1 MFYYLL
7 MLVMSVFLGTKLFA
21 IPTPVAQLT
30 LYRLLVFMVPLIL
43 AQQYFRKQ
51 DSVKLLAKSDATR
64 AWLMYLFWWFMG
76 IVSVLWVKDI
86 KLWFQA
92 VFLLSIGVFVITALY
107 LWLNKL
113 EDWYRII
120 YGVWVMMCFQILWG
134 YYEIITGNYLF
145 ADLAKLDKYRTFNSQ
160 PMTRIPITYFANQ
173 NDYAT
178 FLLASLSIMLI
189 CYHRAQNIWLRL
201 TILLSGVAS
210 SYLIYRSGSRMALL
224 MLGVFIILLVLFQFK
239 ITFNRKII
247 TTGLITGVVGL
258 IAIFIIKPA
267 LWHKL
272 LTMLLS
278 TQSGAITGDSARVN
292 LYKNGLIFIGETF
305 GRGVGAGNVEYWMG
319 NFTYYPVGGLV
330 NIHNWWLEILVGYG
344 IPVFISYLVVYILLI
359 RRLFIMTKY
368 SSQREQ
374 YTARALLIFMLIF
387 IFSSITS
394 ASNMLI
400 EWHWCIFALLISYI
414 KIHESINRNRV

>member
-178 FLLASLSIMLI
+178 FLLASLSIILI

-224 MLGVFIILLVLFQFK
+224 MLVVFMILLVLLQFK

-319 NFTYYPVGGLV
+319 NFTYYSVGSLV

-344 IPVFISYLVVYILLI
+344 IFVFASYLVVYILLI
-359 RRLFIMTKY
+359 RRLFIMMKY

-400 EWHWCIFALLISYI
+400 EWHWCMFALLISYI
-414 KIHESINRNRV
+414 KIQASSDRV

>member
-64 AWLMYLFWWFMG
+64 AWLMYLFWWFIG
-76 IVSVLWVKDI
+76 VVSVIWVKDI

-247 TTGLITGVVGL
+247 TTGLITGIVGL
-258 IAIFIIKPA
+258 ITIFIIKPA

-319 NFTYYPVGGLV
+319 NFTYYSVGSLV

-344 IPVFISYLVVYILLI
+344 IFVFASYLVVYILLI